1 MDWGEAMAGVRGCG
15 RRRRVSGLVGVAL
28 GVAGFSVGCG
38 ALPFRLELDAISPGG
53 GEAPSEAPALEPE
66 PRDSKPVDSKREGD
80 DYDRHPSRWQQK
92 LKAKY
97 A

>member
-1 MDWGEAMAGVRGCG
+1 MDWGEAMAGVRGRG
-15 RRRRVSGLVGVAL
+15 RRRRVSSLVGVTL
-28 GVAGFSVGCG
+28 WTAGFSVGCG
-38 ALPFRLELDAISPGG
+38 ALPFRVELDAVLPGG
-53 GEAPSEAPALEPE
+53 GGLPSETPAAKPE
-66 PRDSKPVDSKREGD
+66 LRDSKPVDSKREGD